1 MGFAEKAATG
11 SETTMSTP
19 NRSAK
24 LAAIV
29 SHEKHFST
37 LASSICQESIHGA
50 GWAARGEGYCVA
62 ELGCALDAKERL
74 ESRSG
79 RDRRN
84 HPLSSRQ
91 REAAWR

>member
-1 MGFAEKAATG
+1 MGTGEKAATG
-11 SETTMSTP
+11 LETTGSSTELT
-19 NRSAK
+19 AE

-29 SHEKHFST
+29 SHEKHLPT
-37 LASSICQESIHGA
+37 LASSISQESIHGA